1 MKRTIAED
9 TPRTLL
15 VALGAWAIATVVAA
29 LEGVFAKLS
38 VTELVGLGT
47 FAFMFA
53 TATLYLDNAVR
64 TYLQGAS
71 TRSLLTFAIEMDI
84 GIAVGTMVAL
94 GLANGNVVAALTRF
108 PLAVVIV
115 FAIPVALAG
124 HVLLAERL
132 LRRRPARAPYAAL
145 PR

>member
-1 MKRTIAED
+1 MTRKIPED

-15 VALGAWAIATVVAA
+15 VALGAWAIAAVVAG

-38 VTELVGLGT
+38 VAELAGLGT
-47 FAFMFA
+47 FAFAFA
-53 TATLYLDNAVR
+53 TATLYLDDAVR

-71 TRSLLTFAIEMDI
+71 TRRLLTFAIEMDL
-84 GIAVGTMVAL
+84 GIAVGTMLAL
-94 GLANGNVVAALTRF
+94 GLANGNVAAALTRF

-115 FAIPVALAG
+115 FAIPVAAAG
-124 HVLLAERL
+124 HVLLAERV